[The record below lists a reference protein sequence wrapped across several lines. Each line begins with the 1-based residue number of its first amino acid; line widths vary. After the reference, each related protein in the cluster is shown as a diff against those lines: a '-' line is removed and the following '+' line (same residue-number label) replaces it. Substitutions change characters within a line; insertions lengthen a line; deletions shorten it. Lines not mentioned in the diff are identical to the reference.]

1 MSPWLRR
8 HQRPATLATAGVCA
22 LIMVIWGMAE
32 LTAPFGGT
40 SSSSCSAHKKPA
52 TLKRTA
58 VTVSIYNAGAPPGS
72 AAKVARSLKDLGFKI
87 AIVGNAPGGMTVTS
101 PEVVGT
107 STTDPAAELVAA
119 AFGTPVVS
127 DPALLVGTGVNVYIG
142 STNSALVASAPA
154 EISLNE
160 STSGSTTC

>member
-8 HQRPATLATAGVCA
+8 HQRLATLTTAGVCA
-22 LIMVIWGMAE
+22 TIMVIWGMAE
-32 LTAPFGGT
+32 LTAPFSDT
-40 SSSSCSAHKKPA
+40 SSSRCASHKKPA

-58 VTVSIYNAGAPPGS
+58 VAVSIYNAGAPPGS
-72 AAKVARSLKDLGFKI
+72 AAKVARSLKDLGFKV
-87 AIVGNAPGGMTVTS
+87 ATVGNAPSGMKVMS

-119 AFGTPVVS
+119 AFGTPVLS
-127 DPALLVGTGVNVYIG
+127 DPALLVGPGVNVYIG
-142 STNSALVASAPA
+142 STNSALVASAPT

-160 STSGSTTC
+160 STDGSTTC